1 VSFETLAACFG
12 LVIFVAYL
20 VRGIAGFGS
29 GLIAVPTL
37 ALLFPIKAVVPIVV
51 VLDYLGSASQG
62 LNNRRIVGW
71 RDILPLIPFTVLGV
85 ALGVTLLSAM
95 TSSALAKALGVFV
108 IAYAAYQL
116 LPLPSLR
123 GSRLFAAPF
132 GLLGGLVGTLFATG
146 GPFYVIYFG
155 LRQLEKSAQ
164 RATIAVNF
172 LVDGG
177 IRLAAFAGFGFFN
190 PEMFAALA
198 LAVPIAAGALWLGGR
213 IHLTLS
219 REAYLRLISVLLLA
233 SGLGLLLKG

>member
-1 VSFETLAACFG
+1 
-12 LVIFVAYL
+12 L

-37 ALLFPIKAVVPIVV
+37 ALLFPVKAVVPIVV

-71 RDILPLIPFTVLGV
+71 RDILPLIPFTLLGV
-85 ALGVTLLSAM
+85 ALGLTLLSAI
-95 TSSALAKALGVFV
+95 SSSTLAKALGLFV

-123 GSRLFAAPF
+123 GGRLLAVPLGF
-132 GLLGGLVGTLFATG
+132 LGGLVGTLFATG

-155 LRQLEKSAQ
+155 LRQLEKSVQ

-190 PEMFAALA
+190 PELLMALA
-198 LAVPIAAGALWLGGR
+198 AAIPIAGAALWLGGR
-213 IHLTLS
+213 IHLSLS
-219 REAYLRLISVLLLA
+219 REAYVRLISVLLLA
-233 SGLGLLLKG
+233 SGVGLLLKG